1 MLRDVSTTVML
12 SAQFLLATVWF
23 PALAG
28 AADGPPV
35 AAVPSTDANESA
47 FAEVQ
52 VSSGYLGKWY
62 TEDDDETRILLLHVS
77 VTNRRKD
84 AITVSLANWTL
95 IAESHDLPAILMPE
109 ELKAVTV
116 DVGGNR
122 VGLGEVETNTL
133 KLDPGQKDST
143 WLVFKNVP
151 DGNQIP
157 SMTLV
162 CGIPDAGDVRVD
174 VDETFTD
181 RLQLRTRRL
190 GPADAIALL
199 TIHGTLDSINIGALA
214 REIDQLSAMQIC
226 RVIVAFGPDAG
237 VPDRNVV
244 SWLRQVALQSGR
256 NPVVNENFPALPAE
270 VVDFHFVAPGTSAS
284 DTESDETIAAGGH
297 ATDAG
302 SGWSPAT
309 RNIHQH
315 VAEAVNSAVAPLC
328 ERLSR
333 EQLLRSVR
341 TGDALTRAA
350 VLRHAAERLVNGNLR
365 LILSMTDDADARV
378 AGAAV
383 YALRYSDSQTA
394 IEKLLNIARG
404 LSDWPGQAGA
414 PAAREERREERR
426 IVAVRSLVASKYSTA
441 HGEVTKLLMAD
452 DSFLRVQ
459 AARAVA
465 DAPRPVWARQ
475 LAELFDDA
483 NDDQRVELLPALAG
497 VGHPRM
503 LTVLEECL
511 ISDEPRLSASALDLL
526 VARPEPEAEQLM
538 SEWVLRHLEKSSPS
552 PQLLSFLRRTRDHR
566 AVSLLMKHLSEASS
580 DREELLSTVL
590 AIGDHRV
597 IEEVAG
603 DFKKYSHREQ
613 LLILRALADVHS
625 ERFWE
630 LTRMLVVQS
639 ETANDRSLD
648 GIVSLLQRD
657 NSNRAV
663 GLLIELLTKLVEDN
677 NRSSRHLAVVCA
689 ALASIGTPEARDAL
703 RDVVYNSETAAA
715 TARQSLT
722 QLYQR
727 SPAQRYVVQGVSALQ
742 SPQRN
747 VTMAMLY
754 LDAAVK
760 TDPELPDARKWRANA
775 ALHIERPSADQLETA
790 RRDFARFVELEPDES
805 EGHTG
810 LALVLVRQ
818 GHVEAGIA
826 TGMAFESKSAEDS
839 VYFYNMACVYGRA
852 IEQLESHKDS
862 GTPAQQRRIET
873 YRSRAVSLLQ
883 QSIDNGLDDSNLD
896 WMQRDPDLETVRQS
910 PDFTDLVRNALG
922 DGISKPKD
930 APEEKR

>member
-1 MLRDVSTTVML
+1 MLRYVSTTVVL
-12 SAQFLLATVWF
+12 SVEFILATAWL
-23 PALAG
+23 PALLC
-28 AADGPPV
+28 AADGQPV
-35 AAVPSTDANESA
+35 TTEPSADANGSA
-47 FAEVQ
+47 VAEVQ

-77 VTNRRKD
+77 VTNRHTGP
-84 AITVSLANWTL
+84 ITVSLANWKL
-95 IAESHDLPAILMPE
+95 IAESRDLPAISMPA
-109 ELKAVTV
+109 ELKQVSV
-116 DVGGNR
+116 EVGGER
-122 VGLGEVETNTL
+122 VGLGDVETRTL
-133 KLDPGQKDST
+133 KLDPGQEDST
-143 WLVFKNVP
+143 WLVFRNVP

-157 SMTLV
+157 AMTLV
-162 CGIPDAGDVRVD
+162 CGVPDAGAVRVD
-174 VDETFTD
+174 VDETFTN
-181 RLQLRTRRL
+181 RLQLRTSRV

-256 NPVVNENFPALPAE
+256 NPVVNENFPAFPTD
-270 VVDFHFVAPGTSAS
+270 VVDFHFVSPSSRES
-284 DTESDETIAAGGH
+284 DTESGDTIAVGRHG
-297 ATDAG
+297 TDADYD
-302 SGWSPAT
+302 WSPAT

-315 VAEAVNSAVAPLC
+315 VAEAVSSAVAPLC

-341 TGDALTRAA
+341 TGDVLTRAS
-350 VLRHAAERLVNGNLR
+350 VLQHAAERLVYGNLR
-365 LILSMTDDADARV
+365 LILSMTVDADATV

-383 YALRYSDSQTA
+383 YALRYSGSQTA
-394 IEKLLNIARG
+394 IETLLDIVRG
-404 LSDWPGQAGA
+404 MGDWPGQADS
-414 PAAREERREERR
+414 PTVSEERR

-441 HGEVTKLLMAD
+441 HLEVMKLLTAD

-459 AARAVA
+459 TARAVA
-465 DAPRPVWARQ
+465 EAPRPVWARH
-475 LAELFDDA
+475 LAELFEDA
-483 NDDQRVELLPALAG
+483 DEEQRVELLPALAA

-511 ISDEPRLSASALDLL
+511 TSDEPRLSATALDLL
-526 VARPEPEAEQLM
+526 VARPEPAAEQLT

-552 PQLLSFLRRTRDHR
+552 TQLLSFLRRTRDHR
-566 AVSLLMKHLSEASS
+566 AVPLLRKHLSEAPT
-580 DREELLSTVL
+580 DREYLLTTVL

-603 DFKKYSHREQ
+603 DFKTYSRREQ
-613 LLILRALADVHS
+613 LLILKALADVHS
-625 ERFWE
+625 ELFWE
-630 LTRMLVVQS
+630 LTRTLIEQTK
-639 ETANDRSLD
+639 TASDRSLD

-657 NSNRAV
+657 NSEQALS
-663 GLLIELLTKLVEDN
+663 LLIELLTKLVEDK
-677 NRSSRHLAVVCA
+677 NRSRRHLAVVCA

-703 RDVVYNSETAAA
+703 REVVHNSKTAAE

-747 VTMAMLY
+747 VTLAMLY

-775 ALHIERPSADQLETA
+775 ALHIDKPSAEQLETA
-790 RRDFARFVELEPDES
+790 RRDFARYVELEPDES

-818 GHVEAGIA
+818 GNVEAGIA
-826 TGMAFESKSAEDS
+826 TGISFGAKSTDDS

-852 IEQLESHKDS
+852 IEQLESQKNS
-862 GTPAQQRRIET
+862 ESPEQQRLIET

-910 PDFTDLVRNALG
+910 PAFADLVRKVLG
-922 DGISKPKD
+922 DGISNQKNE
-930 APEEKR
+930 AEEKL